1 MDYEDL
7 IMALKNGG
15 VPPEGA
21 NELCVGREK
30 EIKEFQY
37 LLKKVD
43 QGKAITRFI
52 NGEFGSGKSFFLKY
66 IEEMAYK
73 DDFVV
78 SKVTLGGN
86 VPFNKIEIVYRNIV
100 KNLRCKTG
108 TSLEHIIEKWIT
120 HLKMMS
126 YQQTD
131 DPFKQNSVV
140 KDNLLSELES
150 ARTHSNPFV
159 VAIENYYD
167 ATNAGDQETA
177 NYAQAWLRGDSNIP
191 YTYKRRFGV
200 KGDVDRENAFKFIEA
215 LAAFVKSIGYSGLV
229 VLIDEAEH
237 ILSLHT
243 KKIRDVSYDYIR
255 RIYDDCNENILKNT
269 LFVFAGTTDFFDDLR
284 RGVPSHI
291 PLNERINEN
300 VLDTTHSD
308 MRKPVIKLEGFK
320 KEELTRLAE
329 RLMAIHEQVYDWNG
343 TERIGPVL
351 GSIVD
356 MHESN
361 AELFG
366 GQVRPREFIQA
377 FLGVLDTVQQ
387 NPQKLTTNESILD
400 LFKQEEDT
408 EIDEDDW

>member
-7 IMALKNGG
+7 IMALKNGS
-15 VPPEGA
+15 VPPVGA
-21 NELCVGREK
+21 DEIRIGREK
-30 EIKEFQY
+30 EIEEFQY
-37 LLKKVD
+37 LLKKVNE
-43 QGKAITRFI
+43 GKAITRFI
-52 NGEFGSGKSFFLKY
+52 NGEYGSGKSFFLKY

-108 TSLEHIIEKWIT
+108 TSLKHIIEKWIT
-120 HLKMMS
+120 HLRMMA

-131 DPFKQNSVV
+131 DPFKQNSII
-140 KDNLLSELES
+140 KDNMHSELES
-150 ARTHSNPFV
+150 ARKHSNPFV

-167 ATNAGDQETA
+167 ATNSGDHETA

-191 YTYKRRFGV
+191 FTYKRKFGV

-237 ILSLHT
+237 IISLHT
-243 KKIRDVSYDYIR
+243 NKIRDVSYDYIR

-269 LFVFAGTTDFFDDLR
+269 LFVFAGTTDFFYDLR
-284 RGVPSHI
+284 KGIPSHI

-300 VLDTTHSD
+300 VLD
-308 MRKPVIKLEGFK
+308 
-320 KEELTRLAE
+320 
-329 RLMAIHEQVYDWNG
+329 
-343 TERIGPVL
+343 
-351 GSIVD
+351 
-356 MHESN
+356 
-361 AELFG
+361 
-366 GQVRPREFIQA
+366 
-377 FLGVLDTVQQ
+377 
-387 NPQKLTTNESILD
+387 
-400 LFKQEEDT
+400 
-408 EIDEDDW
+408 